1 MRLQDLDCVVSH
13 RRLLPAVSIR
23 REIHHREVCASDLR
37 HRERNRREDA
47 PRHARS
53 AALPARRRVHL
64 RDPRALQTGRGLTK
78 GLVAIVRLAGSQW
91 IQMLERRASLVGC
104 LCMHKEKREQTRNS
118 RPGWR
123 EKIHCKDP
131 FTFIF
136 FPGMAMA
143 MLHAWVTVR
152 TCNRAAVPYCGYISL
167 AARPALWVWPATYVC
182 TRGANPEHTRCAAPS
197 AHLMPF
203 DEEARCSWLG
213 TLRVGALTANL
224 CEPCICLGNRLR

>member
-104 LCMHKEKREQTRNS
+104 LCMNKEKRE
-118 RPGWR
+118 R
-123 EKIHCKDP
+123 ERERANAKQQNDGERKYTLKTLS
-131 FTFIF
+131 FSF
-136 FPGMAMA
+136 
-143 MLHAWVTVR
+143 LAW
-152 TCNRAAVPYCGYISL
+152 PW
-167 AARPALWVWPATYVC
+167 PWAL
-182 TRGANPEHTRCAAPS
+182 G
-197 AHLMPF
+197 
-203 DEEARCSWLG
+203 
-213 TLRVGALTANL
+213 
-224 CEPCICLGNRLR
+224 